1 MITLTK
7 GALAMVLAGAVT
19 FSITNALLDKQSSK
33 RVTTEIALTQ
43 SGAPK
48 KADAISQAKKT
59 VEDPTPTTNV
69 KDSET
74 KLSHDNPAIQAA
86 FKNSNKGNKAR
97 EAIPLNKKQ
106 FSKSTT
112 SNSAN
117 TNKATS
123 TTPAVTTKPATSSTA
138 STTASA
144 STTRTNKPSE
154 VPTSTVTMKPVT
166 TAKAPATTTTA
177 SKPTETNEPSEAST
191 PVAPTKP
198 ETSAKTPPT
207 TAPTPSGTNTTSLT
221 TNTSNRGQQIS
232 EAAKE
237 KASIHRDQK
246 ENNGKKM

>member
-1 MITLTK
+1 MTTLTK

-19 FSITNALLDKQSSK
+19 FSITNALLEEQSSK

-43 SGAPK
+43 SGVPK
-48 KADAISQAKKT
+48 KADAISQAKKM

-86 FKNSNKGNKAR
+86 FKNSNKGDKAR

-106 FSKSTT
+106 FSESTT

-117 TNKATS
+117 NNKATT
-123 TTPAVTTKPATSSTA
+123 TTPAVTTKPATSSKA
-138 STTASA
+138 ATTASA
-144 STTRTNKPSE
+144 RTRTNKPSE
-154 VPTSTVTMKPVT
+154 APTSTVTTKPVT
-166 TAKAPATTTTA
+166 TAKAPATTIA

-191 PVAPTKP
+191 PVSPTKP
-198 ETSAKTPPT
+198 ETSAKTPTT
-207 TAPTPSGTNTTSLT
+207 TAPTPSETNTTSIT
-221 TNTSNRGQQIS
+221 KNTSNRGQQIS

-237 KASIHRDQK
+237 NASIHRDQK